1 MTQFGVEEPI
11 ALTLLTQVPG
21 RHPNIGLAQSHPG
34 SRGSTSACTLAI
46 RPTASESSP
55 ARVPHVA
62 LGALSSCPV
71 QPLGPEPDHADHHAL
86 KARGLTHTQT
96 HPHPRIADDR
106 AQDRPAPLIPPTSAW
121 TRRRKTSRGFDT
133 TQSPTPIAPSTTTTS
148 MPPAAP
154 ASLAPTQ
161 WEALTTTDLAA
172 VDPAGR
178 PINHHVAITMPGCS
192 TTQIRPGA
200 GGANP
205 SPLPIGDVDTR
216 HSGAGKSDP
225 SPSAPK
231 VHPARR
237 CTALPPRFRRSV
249 VS

>member
-1 MTQFGVEEPI
+1 MRSGDSFPCPGARHRGRPRACHRRPGDDPCARARDPPDRTSLQRVTRHQAGCQALMTQFGVEEPI

-121 TRRRKTSRGFDT
+121 TRRRKTSRAR
-133 TQSPTPIAPSTTTTS
+133 SPPSTDAIRCRA
-148 MPPAAP
+148 PP
-154 ASLAPTQ
+154 
-161 WEALTTTDLAA
+161 W
-172 VDPAGR
+172 
-178 PINHHVAITMPGCS
+178 
-192 TTQIRPGA
+192 
-200 GGANP
+200 
-205 SPLPIGDVDTR
+205 
-216 HSGAGKSDP
+216 
-225 SPSAPK
+225 
-231 VHPARR
+231 
-237 CTALPPRFRRSV
+237 
-249 VS
+249 